1 MTNRFAILL
10 VCAALV
16 VSTLALQPELAAGQ
30 APAIPGY
37 ETVKPLGTDG
47 RVAARRAVPRAAD
60 GKPDFTGIWA
70 GPGFEHRVGPGDT
83 DTPNVRQLDP
93 KLFPPFKPGG
103 ETLMIRPQ
111 SENLLID
118 DPTAL
123 CLPNGIPRQLFSPYA
138 QQWIYTPKQLVILYE
153 YMHFFRVIPIGAP
166 NRPHNPNVE
175 STWMGDTIAWWE
187 GDTLVLDTV
196 GLKEWM
202 WDASHDPSRW
212 HSDQLHVVEKLTY
225 TDPMTATYDITFN
238 DPKIFTAPWTT
249 KWGMKLHPTWQ
260 ILEFVCEENNRCQAG
275 ECNLSPEQK
284 SQR

>member
-10 VCAALV
+10 LCAAMVLAA
-16 VSTLALQPELAAGQ
+16 LALPELAAGQ
-30 APAIPGY
+30 TPTAIPGY
-37 ETVKPLGTDG
+37 ENVKPLGPDG
-47 RVAARRAVPRAAD
+47 RVVNRRAIPRAAD
-60 GKPDFTGIWA
+60 GKPDFTGVWA
-70 GPGFEHRVGPGDT
+70 GPGFRHNVGVGDT

-93 KLFPPFKPGG
+93 KAFPPYKPGG
-103 ETLMIRPQ
+103 ESFMFRPHTDD
-111 SENLLID
+111 LLID

-138 QQWIYTPKQLVILYE
+138 QQWIYTPKQLIILYE

-166 NRPHNPNVE
+166 NRAHAANIEP
-175 STWMGDTIAWWE
+175 TWMGDTIAWWE

-202 WDASHDPSRW
+202 WDASHEPSRW

-225 TDPMTATYDITFN
+225 ADPMTATYDIAFN

-249 KWGMKLHPTWQ
+249 KWGMKLHPTWS
-260 ILEFVCEENNRCQAG
+260 ILEFVCEENNRCRAG
-275 ECNLSPEQK
+275 ECKLSPEQEGQK
-284 SQR
+284 